1 MILWVNHFFSI
12 VWKKRLSHNSYAYLH
27 LDKDR
32 ASQCQNLFHNFVLR
46 KPFSLRQDLFFVL
59 VLSLS
64 VLIIAHFYCETHF
77 LILAVQAIKI
87 ISRSFSLFC
96 FSQDL
101 QLQNKLQS
109 SLRKLLSLQILL
121 LEKLENKYTTWL
133 FNFKTSPLK
142 CLFLNNHQIYT
153 QKPFRGKEL
162 PVH

>member
-1 MILWVNHFFSI
+1 MYIYTLTKTEPLNVKTF
-12 VWKKRLSHNSYAYLH
+12 
-27 LDKDR
+27 
-32 ASQCQNLFHNFVLR
+32 FHNFVLR

-87 ISRSFSLFC
+87 ISRFFSLFC

-133 FNFKTSPLK
+133 FNFKTSPFK
-142 CLFLNNHQIYT
+142 CLTFKYSSDLHVKAI
-153 QKPFRGKEL
+153 
-162 PVH
+162 

>member
-1 MILWVNHFFSI
+1 MWKFGLIVFSPY
-12 VWKKRLSHNSYAYLH
+12 VERERLSHNNYTYLH

-32 ASQCQNLFHNFVLR
+32 ASQFQNLFHNFVLR

-87 ISRSFSLFC
+87 NSRSFSLFC

-101 QLQNKLQS
+101 SASKQIAKQFTKASQLANS
-109 SLRKLLSLQILL
+109 SVGETRKQIHNLA
-121 LEKLENKYTTWL
+121 
-133 FNFKTSPLK
+133 F
-142 CLFLNNHQIYT
+142 
-153 QKPFRGKEL
+153 
-162 PVH
+162 

>member
-1 MILWVNHFFSI
+1 MEKND
-12 VWKKRLSHNSYAYLH
+12 YLITAMYIYT
-27 LDKDR
+27 LTKTEPL
-32 ASQCQNLFHNFVLR
+32 NVKTLFHSFALR

-59 VLSLS
+59 VQFFFLYL
-64 VLIIAHFYCETHF
+64 LTAHFYCETHF

-87 ISRSFSLFC
+87 NSRSFSLFR

-109 SLRKLLSLQILL
+109 SLRKFLSLQILL

-142 CLFLNNHQIYT
+142 CLFFKYSSDLHVKAI
-153 QKPFRGKEL
+153 
-162 PVH
+162 

>member
-1 MILWVNHFFSI
+1 MEKND
-12 VWKKRLSHNSYAYLH
+12 YLITAMYIYT
-27 LDKDR
+27 LTKTEPL
-32 ASQCQNLFHNFVLR
+32 NVKTFFHNFVLR

-87 ISRSFSLFC
+87 NSRSFSLFC

-109 SLRKLLSLQILL
+109 SLRKLLSLQIFL

-142 CLFLNNHQIYT
+142 CFSLNTHQIYT
-153 QKPFRGKEL
+153 
-162 PVH
+162 